1 MIEKRQELLEKMI
14 ARLIEWD
21 KIDESAAEWIRKNQN
36 DFQVLQQ
43 YDNQSQTVYSNKEKE
58 LANQLIEH
66 QKKIVNSIRQER
78 AGLARQMKQMNQK
91 DNVVQH
97 YYQKMDQSLFIDKG
111 L

>member
-1 MIEKRQELLEKMI
+1 MIEKRQELLGKMI

-21 KIDESAAEWIRKNQN
+21 KTDESVAEWMRKNQS
-36 DFQVLQQ
+36 DFQLLQQ
-43 YDNQSQTVYSNKEKE
+43 YDSQSQAAYSNKEKK

-66 QKKIVNSIRQER
+66 QKKVVDSIRQER